1 MCQNIQNKM
10 AFSQEQAAENKH
22 SILKK
27 DEVLDA
33 KLLKEPGKCVAEE
46 LKRWLECQG
55 FKKSGKKAEC
65 IKRVKDGLKLNF
77 PVYPKIDG
85 GKWYNLKTEDSA
97 SIENISSK
105 TSIASL
111 GDLPTDDWRLFPSKN
126 LHQTLI
132 MDMLIFISWILQP
145 KQVTFQAVVI
155 VMRTRFMIIAT
166 PENH

>member
-1 MCQNIQNKM
+1 M
-10 AFSQEQAAENKH
+10 
-22 SILKK
+22 
-27 DEVLDA
+27 
-33 KLLKEPGKCVAEE
+33 
-46 LKRWLECQG
+46 
-55 FKKSGKKAEC
+55 
-65 IKRVKDGLKLNF
+65 KDGLKLNF

-105 TSIASL
+105 TSVASL

-132 MDMLIFISWILQP
+132 MDMFIFISWILQP

-155 VMRTRFMIIAT
+155 VMRTIFMIIAT